1 MAGHS
6 TAIAVSKP
14 RVLAALS
21 GGVDSSV
28 AALLLQQEGYEVV
41 GAFLRNGVEAPPG
54 SCSPRQGCCSA
65 EDARDA
71 ALVADGLGIPFHS
84 IDMAEEFRGIQDYFA
99 DEYAS
104 GRTPNP
110 CAMCNREV
118 KFGALARIADAV
130 GAEHLATGHYAR
142 LERAGGELRLRR
154 GLDPVKDQ
162 SYVLFSVG
170 EELLSRTLLPVGHLD
185 KEQTRRLAT
194 EAGLRVASKPDSQE
208 ICFVPT
214 GDYRD
219 VLRGRGG
226 LGAPG
231 RFLDLQGREMGRHD
245 GYMGF
250 TRGQRRGLRIS
261 HHEALYVLDIRP
273 ETGDVIVG
281 PREAVGCAEAEVG
294 GFRGYGWRFEPGATL
309 EGLEAQYRSTPGGAP
324 VTVECL
330 AEDRLRVRFLDPA
343 ASVNPGQ
350 GLALYDGDRM
360 LGGGWI
366 ERASY
371 PAVRLPV

>member
-1 MAGHS
+1 MPKA
-6 TAIAVSKP
+6 

-28 AALLLQQEGYEVV
+28 AALLLQRQGYEVV
-41 GAFLRNGVEAPPG
+41 GAFLRNGVEAPANCG
-54 SCSPRQGCCSA
+54 TVRQGCCSA
-65 EDARDA
+65 DDARDA

-84 IDMAEEFRGIQDYFA
+84 IDMAAEFVSIQEYFA
-99 DEYAS
+99 GEYAA

-118 KFGALARIADAV
+118 KFGALMAIADAV
-130 GAEHLATGHYAR
+130 GADFLATGHYAR
-142 LERAGGELRLRR
+142 TELRDGRAWLHR
-154 GLDPVKDQ
+154 GLDQRKDQ
-162 SYVLFSVG
+162 SYVLFGVG
-170 EELLSRTLLPVGHLD
+170 EEVLRRTLLPVGGLD
-185 KEQTRRLAT
+185 KAETRRLAT

-208 ICFVPT
+208 ICFVPS

-219 VLRGRGG
+219 VLRERGG
-226 LGAPG
+226 LGQPG
-231 RFLDLQGREMGRHD
+231 RFLDPAGRELGRHD

-250 TRGQRRGLRIS
+250 TRGQRRGLGIS
-261 HHEALYVLDIRP
+261 SQRPLYVLDIQP

-281 PREAVGCAEAEVG
+281 PREAVGCPDAQVFQFTTYGCELGPGERWEQDIEV
-294 GFRGYGWRFEPGATL
+294 
-309 EGLEAQYRSTPGGAP
+309 QYRSTPGGEPA
-324 VTVECL
+324 TVEGL
-330 AEDRLRVRFLDPA
+330 GGGRALVRFLEPA

-350 GLALYDGDRM
+350 GLAVYRGSRM